1 MAVDDSGQQKWKHKY
16 FETLEQ
22 LERQEREWRGMDE
35 SLRHGLSRLALVST
49 GLNPGLD
56 VQLKKLRKILQD
68 HGDRQQLDEI
78 VNKISTYLK
87 TLDEQAN
94 PNTTAQTQTQTPLD
108 LLIELAE
115 SIEFPTA
122 HHVQARRLLKALK
135 SHDAADHLKL
145 LTAEF
150 SKLIVSAFYA
160 DGSSKE
166 PSENSKLDES
176 EPTDTQEKQQSSWWA
191 RMFGNNKQISESV
204 SETPVEPVPVIPSDN
219 TEASAVTPSPK
230 VEPVLAGIDADNH
243 MLEETLLDFLEHLSI
258 PPQFSQQAQSLR
270 DTLVAGLSAD
280 VVDPLVRDLVS
291 LVTDVQ
297 QQLESE
303 KEELEEFLKQ
313 LTQRLQELDAM
324 ADGAETERLASLTSG
339 RKLDEMVKAE
349 VNDIEQTVQTVDD
362 VIEMKGLIQGS
373 LESIRQHL
381 AEKQRHEETHQH
393 SLEQQLKGLN
403 LRLEQMESESEQL
416 RQRLVMERQQAM
428 TDPLTNVP
436 NRLGYEKRISHE
448 FARWQRYG
456 NPLTVLLCDIDH
468 FKRINDTYGHRAGD
482 RALMAIAKTIGQP
495 LRETD
500 FVARI
505 GGEEFIVLLP
515 EIALEDA
522 IPAAEKLRAAVEVCE
537 FVYEGTPVPIT
548 MSGGIAS
555 FSEGDSIE
563 SVYKRADKAL
573 YLAKEQGRNC
583 FVTVE

>member
-1 MAVDDSGQQKWKHKY
+1 MAVDGGGQQKWKHKY

-22 LERQEREWRGMDE
+22 LERQELEWRGMNE

-49 GLNPGLD
+49 GLNSGLD
-56 VQLKKLRKILQD
+56 VQLKELRKNLQD
-68 HGDRQQLDEI
+68 HGSRQQLDEI
-78 VNKISTYLK
+78 VNKISVYLK
-87 TLDEQAN
+87 TLDEQID
-94 PNTTAQTQTQTPLD
+94 PKTTVQDQTPLD

-115 SIEFPTA
+115 SIEFPAA
-122 HHVQARRLLKALK
+122 HHIQARRLLKALK
-135 SHDAADHLKL
+135 SHDAADHLKR

-150 SKLIVSAFYA
+150 SKLIVSAFYPDA
-160 DGSSKE
+160 SVTEQLESA
-166 PSENSKLDES
+166 ENSALS
-176 EPTDTQEKQQSSWWA
+176 EPEEQKKSSWWK
-191 RMFGNNKQISESV
+191 RIFSNSEYTSV
-204 SETPVEPVPVIPSDN
+204 LASEASVEPEKAVTTANTIEPVSLNEPRVPVSNSETDS
-219 TEASAVTPSPK
+219 
-230 VEPVLAGIDADNH
+230 H
-243 MLEETLLDFLEHLSI
+243 MLEKTLLDFLEHLSI
-258 PPQFSQQAQSLR
+258 PPQFSEQAQNLR
-270 DTLVAGLSAD
+270 DTLVAGLSSD
-280 VVDPLVRDLVS
+280 VVDPLVKGLVS

-303 KEELEEFLKQ
+303 KEALEEFLKQ

-362 VIEMKGLIQGS
+362 VIEMKKLIQGS
-373 LESIRQHL
+373 LESIRLHF
-381 AEKQRHEETHQH
+381 AEKQSQEEAHQH
-393 SLEQQLKGLN
+393 SLENQLKGLN

-416 RQRLVMERQQAM
+416 RKRLIMERRQAM

-482 RALMAIAKTIGQP
+482 RALMAIAKTIDQP

-515 EIALEDA
+515 EISLEDA
-522 IPAAEKLRAAVEVCE
+522 IPAAEKLRTAVEACE
-537 FVYEGTPVPIT
+537 FVYEGAPVPIT

-555 FSEGDSIE
+555 FSEGDTID
-563 SVYKRADKAL
+563 SVYQRADKAL
-573 YLAKEQGRNC
+573 YLAKKQGRNC
-583 FVTVE
+583 FMTV